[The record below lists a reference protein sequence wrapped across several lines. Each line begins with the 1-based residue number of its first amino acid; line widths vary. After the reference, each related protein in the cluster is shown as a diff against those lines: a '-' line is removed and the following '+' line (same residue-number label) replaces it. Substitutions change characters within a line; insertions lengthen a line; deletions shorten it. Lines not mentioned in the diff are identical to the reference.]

1 LRQVLHDKKRE
12 IDAGKLLILLA
23 TDGAPT
29 DDQGHL
35 KVDQLRHV
43 LQHERNFENSI
54 PVTIIA
60 CTGEYQRIQLNMLNF
75 INRKTKT

>member
-1 LRQVLHDKKRE
+1 MRQVLREKKNE
-12 IDAGKLLILLA
+12 IEERKLLILLA

-35 KVDQLRHV
+35 KIDELRHV
-43 LQHERNFENSI
+43 LEHERKPKDRI

-60 CTGEYQRIQLNMLNF
+60 CTGM
-75 INRKTKT
+75 